1 MDGRTERRRS
11 FIINAVYFILIFGIG
26 FLLFKYAVP
35 YILPFIIGFAIAFM
49 LKPIVRFLST
59 KLRLNQR
66 FCGAVVILLAYSLLA
81 LALWFLGARLIS
93 ALTDLFG
100 NAEQYFD
107 IYIAPLL
114 EKLNSFTVE
123 TISVLSP
130 DLAPQANDLFQG
142 VIQSLQSG
150 IVSLSGNVVG
160 SLANIGAKIPGFLV
174 AFAFT
179 IMSSIFISMDYNQ
192 FTSFLLRQLPKRWR
206 DMAFEVKGYFV
217 GTILRYLRAYLILM
231 IITFVEL
238 SIGFGIIGIGNPI
251 GVAAII
257 ALCDALPVLGT
268 GGIVIPWILL
278 ELLKGNYQLVIGLTV
293 VYIIVTVVRNFI
305 EPKVI
310 GQQLGLHPI
319 VTLVSI
325 YIGFKLIGVAGMIL
339 FPIFV
344 QIIVS
349 LNDSGSLRLWK
360 T

>member
-1 MDGRTERRRS
+1 MDERTGRRRA
-11 FIINAVYFILIFGIG
+11 FLINAAYYILILGIG
-26 FLLFKYAVP
+26 FLVLKYAVP
-35 YILPFIIGFAIAFM
+35 YVLPFIIGFAIAFM
-49 LKPIVRFLST
+49 LKPIVRFLSS
-59 KLRLNQR
+59 KLHLNPR
-66 FCGAVVILLAYSLLA
+66 FCGAVVILFTYALLA

-93 ALTDLFG
+93 ALQDLFG

-107 IYIAPLL
+107 SYIAPIL
-114 EKLNSFTVE
+114 EKLNSFTVD
-123 TISVLSP
+123 TVAVISP
-130 DLAPQANDLFQG
+130 DLAPQANDLFRE
-142 VIQSLQSG
+142 VMQSLQSG
-150 IVSLSGNVVG
+150 IISLSGNVVG
-160 SLANIGAKIPGFLV
+160 SIANIGAKVPGFLV

-179 IMSSIFISMDYNQ
+179 IMSSIFISMDYTQ

-206 DMAFEVKGYFV
+206 DMVFEIKGYFV
-217 GTILRYLRAYLILM
+217 GTILRYIRAYIILM
-231 IITFVEL
+231 MITFAEL
-238 SIGFGIIGIGNPI
+238 SVGFGVIGISNPI

-325 YIGFKLIGVAGMIL
+325 YVGFKLIGVAGMIVL
-339 FPIFV
+339 PIVV

-349 LNDSGSLRLWK
+349 LNESGTLRLWK
-360 T
+360 K